1 MTATSV
7 PQLVRLQDSI
17 APAAINGVI
26 NGAIAW
32 MSLRSHEQIPIS
44 LDLISTTEHS
54 VWGQGVMLAFF
65 LGLILS
71 VVTAKVFAKHL
82 RTHHPASA
90 RLADRPIFPDVARIA
105 LRNTLVLFGGFV
117 LAAILWQRVVG
128 TVFVSP
134 LVATVLIGCLAALI
148 TILVERWTKLDLLRP
163 VR

>member
-1 MTATSV
+1 MTVITA

-17 APAAINGVI
+17 VPAAINAVI

-32 MSLRSHEQIPIS
+32 MSLRSHEQIPVS

-82 RTHHPASA
+82 RTHHPSSA
-90 RLADRPIFPDVARIA
+90 HLADRPIFPDLARIA
-105 LRNTLVLFGGFV
+105 LRNTLVLFGGFI
-117 LAAILWQRVVG
+117 LAAVLWQRVVG
-128 TVFVSP
+128 TIFVGP
-134 LVATVLIGCLAALI
+134 LVAAVLVAALAGLI
-148 TILVERWTKLDLLRP
+148 TILVERWTKLELLRP